1 MSQLRVSSVTDISGA
16 GSTYA
21 PGHVVQVVSTAK
33 TDTFSTA
40 AGSTFTDITGLNVS
54 ITPKFSTSKILVNL
68 SLSGVLYRPGL
79 NAGAFRLMRNS
90 TAIGIGDAVGSRS
103 RTSIGGTRSSD
114 DSLMTV
120 NVMFL
125 DSPSTTSATTYKVQL
140 WQDTPG
146 NPLYINRTVTDGDYA
161 AAQRSIST
169 ITLMEIAQ

>member
-1 MSQLRVSSVTDISGA
+1 MSQLRVNSVTNASGT

-21 PGHVVQVVSTAK
+21 PGHVVQVVSVTK
-33 TDTFSTA
+33 TDTFTTA
-40 AGSTFTDITGLNVS
+40 AGSTFTDITGLS
-54 ITPKFSTSKILVNL
+54 ATITPKLNTSKILVNL
-68 SLSGVLYRPGL
+68 SLSGVLFRPGQ
-79 NAGAFRLMRNS
+79 NAGAFRIMRDS
-90 TAIGIGDAVGSRS
+90 TAIGIGDAAGSRN

-125 DSPSTTSATTYKVQL
+125 DSPATTSATTYKVQL

-146 NPLYINRTVTDGDYA
+146 SPLYINRTVTDGDSA
-161 AAQRSIST
+161 ASQRSIST